1 MSLSLRS
8 FHLFFIAASVVLA
21 AWVGVWGI
29 QSWQANRSGSDLA
42 VGLLFF
48 ALGVV
53 LLIYGL
59 RVRRKLRAIA
69 PDEED

>member
-8 FHLFFIAASVVLA
+8 FHLFFIAATVVLA